1 VSGAL
6 ATFARAVAYF
16 SPPEPAAAAPA
27 APGRNAPAPRAHT
40 AAWQRLRQA
49 ARLRSTASQNVIS
62 PGRVRPRLSASLRDT
77 CQVGA
82 RGVNTLSARSKREAE
97 VVVGC
102 VMYEEPLSGNPD
114 PARLLW
120 EATQEETENATEPYG
135 LLLSRIVVELQDI
148 RATMSA
154 SVSRLQS

>member
-1 VSGAL
+1 
-6 ATFARAVAYF
+6 
-16 SPPEPAAAAPA
+16 
-27 APGRNAPAPRAHT
+27 
-40 AAWQRLRQA
+40 
-49 ARLRSTASQNVIS
+49 
-62 PGRVRPRLSASLRDT
+62 
-77 CQVGA
+77 
-82 RGVNTLSARSKREAE
+82 
-97 VVVGC
+97 
-102 VMYEEPLSGNPD
+102 MYEEPLSGNPD